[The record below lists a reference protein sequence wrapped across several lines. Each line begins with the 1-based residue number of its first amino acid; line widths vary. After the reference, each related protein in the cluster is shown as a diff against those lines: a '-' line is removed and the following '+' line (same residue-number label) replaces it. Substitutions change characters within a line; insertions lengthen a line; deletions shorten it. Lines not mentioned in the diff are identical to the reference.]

1 MGYWHREA
9 RRWFEDALED
19 LRVAELLSETG
30 HYAASCFHSQQAAE
44 KAVKAL
50 LYANAVEAGGHSIR
64 ALLQEFS
71 NHTGVDIHELLDDA
85 RLLDKHY
92 APPRYPNLH
101 PGVPSPAFE
110 LYGREDAEACLRA
123 ARNVVDFVRRSLRP

>member
-1 MGYWHREA
+1 MGYWRREA
-9 RRWFEDALED
+9 RRWLEDALED
-19 LRVAELLSETG
+19 LRVADLLLETG
-30 HYAASCFHSQQAAE
+30 HYAASCFHSQQAAG

-50 LYANAVEAGGHSIR
+50 LYANGVEARGHSIR
-64 ALLQEFS
+64 ALLELLS
-71 NHTGVDIHELLDDA
+71 TRVGVGVRGLLDDA

-101 PGVPSPAFE
+101 PDMPSPAFE
-110 LYGREDAEACLRA
+110 LYGRGDAEACLRS